1 MFWTL
6 LL

>member
-6 LL
+6 